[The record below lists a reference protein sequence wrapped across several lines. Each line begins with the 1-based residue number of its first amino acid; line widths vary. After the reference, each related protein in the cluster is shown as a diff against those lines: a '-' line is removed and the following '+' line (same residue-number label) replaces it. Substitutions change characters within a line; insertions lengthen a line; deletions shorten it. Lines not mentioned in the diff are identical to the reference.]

1 MDNKGEPR
9 LKARKCFGHMGG
21 KVADR
26 IFERLI
32 ELEWFQLE
40 EGKSTVYV
48 LTEKG
53 YKELINLG
61 VNLN

>member
-1 MDNKGEPR
+1 MDNQDKPK

-21 KVADR
+21 KIADR
-26 IFERLI
+26 IFERMIALD
-32 ELEWFQLE
+32 WFQLE

-53 YKELINLG
+53 YRELQNLG